1 MTENLLK
8 QFIDRHHYDIR
19 ESGNGRW
26 IDQKCA
32 PDEVSFV
39 AECVLTYIEETGNKV
54 FESPDVW
61 HSDYAVQRV
70 QEFFGK
76 PDPLNQATTDEY
88 NKFFRQPLKM
98 LSAAG
103 VLKENGRVDN
113 TIQFE
118 VVDADV
124 LSFIARND
132 WNAYIFLHYY
142 IEKTLKDSGM
152 WDMFA
157 TFFDVQSKEN
167 YNCLKD
173 GFSNFCI
180 AHTPIKTKIEA
191 NRIFA
196 KVLNP
201 LSCKY
206 HKLGTCRGRMS
217 TFDITFSMLSYNQ
230 SNWRDADKPKNVARS
245 DFAKSVS
252 PSPAATY
259 FVTKAK
265 DEVRKFNQQ
274 FNSGH
279 SEVIGKGSGGEA
291 TQMHHIFPQHEYSD
305 LAAFVENI
313 IAITPTQH
321 YTMAHPGNNTSKID
335 KEFQLISLLAKSE
348 SIKKNILL
356 GWGTPNFYSF
366 NKFTFMLDE
375 GMQCDYFGNLDEN
388 DFTAVYDGIS
398 SHIS

>member
-8 QFIDRHHYDIR
+8 QFIAQKHYDIR

-39 AECVLTYIEETGNKV
+39 AECVLNYTAETGKKV
-54 FESPDVW
+54 FQSPDIW
-61 HSDYAVQRV
+61 RSEYAVQRV

-76 PDPLNQATTDEY
+76 PDPLNDAALDEY

-98 LSAAG
+98 LSAAK

-118 VVDADV
+118 IVDVDV

-132 WNAYIFLHYY
+132 WNAYVFLQLY
-142 IEKTLKDSGM
+142 IEKTLIDSGI
-152 WDMFA
+152 WDLFA
-157 TFFDVQSKEN
+157 TFFDEQTKTNFES
-167 YNCLKD
+167 LKD
-173 GFSNFCI
+173 GFSAFCKK
-180 AHTPIKTKIEA
+180 HTPIKTTVEA

-201 LSCKY
+201 LACKR
-206 HKLGTCRGRMS
+206 HKYGTIRGRMS
-217 TFDITFSMLSYNQ
+217 TFDITFSMLSYNRL
-230 SNWRDADKPKNVARS
+230 NWRDEDKPKNIARS
-245 DFAKSVS
+245 AFAQNAAQE
-252 PSPAATY
+252 PASAY
-259 FVTKAK
+259 FATKAK
-265 DEVRKFNQQ
+265 DEVRKFNQA
-274 FNSGH
+274 FNGNR
-279 SEVIGKGSGGEA
+279 SEVLGKNSNGEA
-291 TQMHHIFPQHEYSD
+291 TQMHHIFPQHEFSD
-305 LAAFVENI
+305 LSAFVENI

-321 YTMAHPGNNTSKID
+321 FTMAHPGNNTSKID
-335 KEFQLISLLAKSE
+335 KDFQLVCLLSKNE
-348 SIKKNILL
+348 NIKKNVLL

-375 GMQCDYFGNLDEN
+375 GLHCDYFGHVAEN
-388 DFTAVYDGIS
+388 DFTAITDGIG
-398 SHIS
+398 SHFE